1 MAITIDWINKRV
13 QSTTSIL
20 DIVAHHDEL
29 RGFEESAQ
37 GMLFPPI
44 ISYKVLDLG
53 GGSSFVGLDYING
66 YTLIFPNAGNYVI
79 IGNIGAA
86 IVPVAG
92 VFVDRTKAAAFAT
105 VSGAGGGGGAT
116 IEQIEASLIL
126 AKEASV
132 VAAVKAA
139 KLAAAL
145 SA

>member
-13 QSTTSIL
+13 LATASIL

-29 RGFEESAQ
+29 RAFEESAE
-37 GMLFPPI
+37 GMLYPPI

-53 GGSSFVGLDYING
+53 GGASFVGLDYING
-66 YTLIFPNAGNYVI
+66 YVLMFPNAGNYTI
-79 IGNIGAA
+79 LGNIGAA

-92 VFVDRTKAAAFAT
+92 VFVDRTKSAAFAT
-105 VSGAGGGGGAT
+105 VAGSGGAGGAT
-116 IEQIEASLIL
+116 IAQIEASPVI
-126 AKEASV
+126 AKQATVE
-132 VAAVKAA
+132 AAVKAA